1 MNLQKINATM
11 ETMTVNK
18 FRKFLNLAQPEVEL
32 IGKDDGEMILR
43 STEIIG
49 DYPKNLSAWIAK
61 WAEKSPDTIFMAEKI
76 DDDSSWHGI
85 TYKDFLKKIESV
97 GQALIDRKL
106 SIKQPVA
113 ILSDNSID
121 NAILL
126 FGAMHVGIPV
136 VPISPAYSLMSK
148 DLGRLRQILQITS
161 PGLVYA
167 SDNNKFLRALSVV
180 ELSNTEKVVSAN
192 LSNDNS
198 CIEFKALSDTNAT
211 TDVDKAYNEVDHNT
225 IAKILFTSGSTGQ
238 PKGVINTQRMLCSN
252 QQAISQVWKFLEDK
266 PPVIVDWL
274 PWNHTFGGNHNLNMV
289 LRNGGTLYI
298 DSGKPAP
305 GLIEKTIEN
314 LKEISPTIYFN
325 VPRGFDMLLPYFE
338 SDSNLR
344 ESFFRNLDVIFYAA
358 AALTQSTWDKLETL
372 STDTIGKQVMMLSG
386 WGATETAPD
395 CTQVYWPIKKAG
407 VIGIPIPS
415 TELKLKPNEGKLEVR
430 VKGPNITPGYWKQPE
445 LTKQAFDE
453 EGYYCI
459 GDAVRFEN
467 IEKPEKGIIFD
478 GRVAENFKLSS
489 GTWVSVGNI
498 RTNILAKID
507 QVAQDIVIAGHDREE
522 IGILIFPNIDSCK
535 KLCSAISTEISNEEI
550 LRDKNIIK
558 KLLEGLNDYNLK
570 NPSTSRR
577 VARALFLVD
586 LPDID
591 SNEITDKGYINQRAV
606 LEVRSNDVGKL
617 FGSSADVL
625 IPKN

>member
-1 MNLQKINATM
+1 
-11 ETMTVNK
+11 MTLNIS
-18 FRKFLNLAQPEVEL
+18 RKCLNLAQPTVEL
-32 IGKDDGEMILR
+32 NRKDNGEMILK
-43 STEIIG
+43 SSDIIG
-49 DYPKNLSAWIAK
+49 AYPKNLGVWVAK
-61 WAEKSPDTIFMAEKI
+61 WAEKTPDNIFMAEKI
-76 DDDSSWHGI
+76 DNNNFWNEI
-85 TYKDFLKKIESV
+85 TYQDFLKKTKSV

-106 SIKQPVA
+106 SIERPVA

-121 NAILL
+121 NALLL

-136 VPISPAYSLMSK
+136 VPISPAYSLMSQ
-148 DLGRLRQILQITS
+148 DLGKLKKILQITS

-167 SDNNKFLRALSVV
+167 SDNNKFLHALNVI
-180 ELSNTEKVVSAN
+180 ELSNTEKVVSTN
-192 LSNDNS
+192 LTDDNS
-198 CIEFKALSDTNAT
+198 FVGFNTLVNTNST
-211 TDVDKAYNEVDHNT
+211 SDVDEAYSEVDHDT

-266 PPVIVDWL
+266 PPVTVDWL
-274 PWNHTFGGNHNLNMV
+274 PWNHTFGGNHNLNMI

-305 GLIEKTIEN
+305 GLIDKTVAN

-338 SDSNLR
+338 TDNRLR
-344 ESFFRNLDVIFYAA
+344 ETFFRNLDVIFYAA
-358 AALTQSTWDKLETL
+358 AALTQSTWDKLEAL
-372 STDTIGKQVMMLSG
+372 SRQTIGEQVMMLSG

-395 CTQVYWPIKKAG
+395 CTQVYWPISKAG

-415 TELKLKPNEGKLEVR
+415 TELKLTPNEGKLEIK
-430 VKGPNITPGYWKQPE
+430 VKGPNVTPGYWKQPE
-445 LTKQAFDE
+445 LTKRAFDE
-453 EGYYCI
+453 EGYYRI
-459 GDAVRFEN
+459 GDAVRFED

-498 RTNILAKID
+498 RTDILAKID
-507 QVAQDIVIAGHDREE
+507 RVAQDIVIAGHDREE
-522 IGILIFPNIDSCK
+522 IGILIFPNINSCK
-535 KLCSAISTEISNEEI
+535 KLCRPISEETSNEEI
-550 LRDKNIIK
+550 LRHKNVINE
-558 KLLEGLNDYNLK
+558 LLIGLNDYNVK
-570 NPSTSRR
+570 NKSTSRK

-586 LPDID
+586 PPDID

-606 LEVRSNDVGKL
+606 LEGRSNYVSKL
-617 FGSSADVL
+617 FGSGVDIIIL
-625 IPKN
+625 

>member
-1 MNLQKINATM
+1 
-11 ETMTVNK
+11 MTLNIS
-18 FRKFLNLAQPEVEL
+18 RKCLNLAQPAVEL
-32 IGKDDGEMILR
+32 NRKDNGEMLLK
-43 STEIIG
+43 SSDVIG
-49 DYPKNLSAWIAK
+49 AYPKNLSVWLTK
-61 WAEKSPDTIFMAEKI
+61 WAEKTPDNIFMAEKI
-76 DDDSSWHGI
+76 DNDNFWNKI
-85 TYKDFLKKIESV
+85 TYQDFLKKIKSV
-97 GQALIDRKL
+97 GQALINRKL
-106 SIKQPVA
+106 SIERPVA

-121 NAILL
+121 NALLL

-136 VPISPAYSLMSK
+136 VPISPAYSLMSQ
-148 DLGRLRQILQITS
+148 DLGKLKKILQITS

-167 SDNNKFLRALSVV
+167 SDNNKFLHALNVI
-180 ELSNTEKVVSAN
+180 ELSNTEKVVSTN
-192 LSNDNS
+192 LTDDNS
-198 CIEFKALSDTNAT
+198 FVGFNTLVNTNST
-211 TDVDKAYNEVDHNT
+211 SDVDEAYSEVDHDT

-266 PPVIVDWL
+266 PPVTVDWL
-274 PWNHTFGGNHNLNMV
+274 PWNHTFGGNHNLNMI

-305 GLIEKTIEN
+305 GLIDKTVAN

-338 SDSNLR
+338 TDNRLR
-344 ESFFRNLDVIFYAA
+344 ETFFRNLDVIFYAA
-358 AALTQSTWDKLETL
+358 AALTQSTWDKLEAL
-372 STDTIGKQVMMLSG
+372 SRQTIGEQVMMLSG

-395 CTQVYWPIKKAG
+395 CTQVYWPISKAG

-415 TELKLKPNEGKLEVR
+415 TELKLTPNEGKLEIK
-430 VKGPNITPGYWKQPE
+430 VKGPNVTPGYWKQPE
-445 LTKQAFDE
+445 LTKRAFDE
-453 EGYYCI
+453 EGYYRI
-459 GDAVRFEN
+459 GDAVRFED

-498 RTNILAKID
+498 RTDILAKID

-522 IGILIFPNIDSCK
+522 IGILIFPNINSCK
-535 KLCSAISTEISNEEI
+535 KLCRPISEETSNEEI
-550 LRDKNIIK
+550 LRHNNVVNE
-558 KLLEGLNDYNLK
+558 LLVGLNDYNLK
-570 NPSTSRR
+570 NKSTSRK

-586 LPDID
+586 PPDID

-606 LEVRSNDVGKL
+606 LEGRSNYVSKL
-617 FGSSADVL
+617 FGSGVDIIIL
-625 IPKN
+625 

>member
-1 MNLQKINATM
+1 
-11 ETMTVNK
+11 MTLNIS
-18 FRKFLNLAQPEVEL
+18 RKCLNLAQPTVEL
-32 IGKDDGEMILR
+32 NRKDNGEMILK
-43 STEIIG
+43 SSDIIG
-49 DYPKNLSAWIAK
+49 AYPKNLGVWVAK
-61 WAEKSPDTIFMAEKI
+61 WAEKTPDNIFMAEKI
-76 DDDSSWHGI
+76 DNNNFWNEI
-85 TYKDFLKKIESV
+85 TYQDFLKKIKSV
-97 GQALIDRKL
+97 GQALINRKL
-106 SIKQPVA
+106 SIERPVA

-121 NAILL
+121 NALLL

-136 VPISPAYSLMSK
+136 VPISPAYSLMSQ
-148 DLGRLRQILQITS
+148 DLGKLKKILQITS

-167 SDNNKFLRALSVV
+167 SDNNKFLHALNVI
-180 ELSNTEKVVSAN
+180 ELSNTEKVVSTN
-192 LSNDNS
+192 LTDDNS
-198 CIEFKALSDTNAT
+198 FVGFNTLVNTNST
-211 TDVDKAYNEVDHNT
+211 SDVDEAYSEVDHDT

-266 PPVIVDWL
+266 PPVTVDWL
-274 PWNHTFGGNHNLNMV
+274 PWNHTFGGNHNLNMI

-305 GLIEKTIEN
+305 GLIDKTVAN

-338 SDSNLR
+338 TDNRLR
-344 ESFFRNLDVIFYAA
+344 ETFFRNLDVIFYAA
-358 AALTQSTWDKLETL
+358 AALTQSTWDKLEAL
-372 STDTIGKQVMMLSG
+372 SRQTIGEQVMMLSG

-395 CTQVYWPIKKAG
+395 CTQVYWPISKAG

-415 TELKLKPNEGKLEVR
+415 TELKLTPNEGKLEIK
-430 VKGPNITPGYWKQPE
+430 VKGPNVTPGYWKQPE
-445 LTKQAFDE
+445 LTKRAFDE
-453 EGYYCI
+453 EGYYRI
-459 GDAVRFEN
+459 GDAVRFQD

-498 RTNILAKID
+498 RTDILAKID

-522 IGILIFPNIDSCK
+522 IGILIFPNINSCK
-535 KLCSAISTEISNEEI
+535 KLCRPISEETSNEDI
-550 LRDKNIIK
+550 LRHKNVINE
-558 KLLEGLNDYNLK
+558 LLIGLNDYNVK
-570 NPSTSRR
+570 NKSTSRK

-586 LPDID
+586 PPDID

-606 LEVRSNDVGKL
+606 LEGRSNYVSKL
-617 FGSSADVL
+617 FGSGVDIIIL
-625 IPKN
+625 

>member
-1 MNLQKINATM
+1 
-11 ETMTVNK
+11 MTLNIS
-18 FRKFLNLAQPEVEL
+18 RKYLNLAEPAVEL
-32 IGKDDGEMILR
+32 NRKDNGEILLK
-43 STEIIG
+43 SSDIIG
-49 DYPKNLSAWIAK
+49 AYPKNLGVWVAK
-61 WAEKSPDTIFMAEKI
+61 WAEKTPDNIFLAEKI
-76 DDDSSWHGI
+76 DNDNFWNEI
-85 TYKDFLKKIESV
+85 TYQDFLKKTKSV

-106 SIKQPVA
+106 SIERPVA

-121 NAILL
+121 NALLL

-136 VPISPAYSLMSK
+136 VPISPAYSLMSQ
-148 DLGRLRQILQITS
+148 DLGKLKKILQITS

-167 SDNNKFLRALSVV
+167 SDNNKFLRALNIT
-180 ELSNTEKVVSAN
+180 ELSNTEKVVSTN
-192 LSNDNS
+192 LTDDNS
-198 CIEFKALSDTNAT
+198 FVEFNTLVDTNST
-211 TDVDKAYNEVDHNT
+211 SDVGEAYSEVNHDT

-266 PPVIVDWL
+266 PPVTVDWL
-274 PWNHTFGGNHNLNMV
+274 PWNHTFGGNHNLNMI

-305 GLIEKTIEN
+305 GLIDKTVAN

-338 SDSNLR
+338 TDNRLR
-344 ESFFRNLDVIFYAA
+344 ETFFRNLDVIFYAA
-358 AALTQSTWDKLETL
+358 AALTQSTWDKLEAL
-372 STDTIGKQVMMLSG
+372 SRQTIGEQVMMLSG

-395 CTQVYWPIKKAG
+395 CTQVYWPISKAG

-415 TELKLKPNEGKLEVR
+415 TKLKLTPNEGKLEIK
-430 VKGPNITPGYWKQPE
+430 VKGPNVTPGYWKQPE
-445 LTKQAFDE
+445 LTKRAFDE
-453 EGYYCI
+453 EGYYRI
-459 GDAVRFEN
+459 GDAVRFED

-498 RTNILAKID
+498 RTDILAKID
-507 QVAQDIVIAGHDREE
+507 RVAQDIVIAGHDRQE
-522 IGILIFPNIDSCK
+522 IGILIFPNINSCK
-535 KLCSAISTEISNEEI
+535 KLCRPISEETSNEEI
-550 LRDKNIIK
+550 LRHKNVINE
-558 KLLEGLNDYNLK
+558 LLVGLNEYNLK
-570 NPSTSRR
+570 NKSTSRK

-586 LPDID
+586 PPDID

-606 LEVRSNDVGKL
+606 LEGRSNYVSKL
-617 FGSSADVL
+617 FGSGVDIIIL
-625 IPKN
+625 

>member
-1 MNLQKINATM
+1 
-11 ETMTVNK
+11 MTLNIS
-18 FRKFLNLAQPEVEL
+18 RKYLNLAQPAVEL
-32 IGKDDGEMILR
+32 NRKDNGEMILK
-43 STEIIG
+43 SSDIIG
-49 DYPKNLSAWIAK
+49 AYPKNLGVWVAK
-61 WAEKSPDTIFMAEKI
+61 WAEKTPDNIFMAEKI
-76 DDDSSWHGI
+76 DNDNFWNEI
-85 TYKDFLKKIESV
+85 TYQDFLKKIKSV

-106 SIKQPVA
+106 SIERPIA

-121 NAILL
+121 NALLL

-136 VPISPAYSLMSK
+136 VPISPAYSLMSQ
-148 DLGRLRQILQITS
+148 DLGKLKKILQITS

-167 SDNNKFLRALSVV
+167 SDNNKFLHALNVI
-180 ELSNTEKVVSAN
+180 ELSNTEKVVSTN
-192 LSNDNS
+192 LTDDNS
-198 CIEFKALSDTNAT
+198 FVGFNTLVNTNST
-211 TDVDKAYNEVDHNT
+211 SDVDEAYSEVDHDT

-266 PPVIVDWL
+266 PPVTVDWL
-274 PWNHTFGGNHNLNMV
+274 PWNHTFGGNHNLNMI

-305 GLIEKTIEN
+305 GLIDKTVAN

-338 SDSNLR
+338 TDNRLR
-344 ESFFRNLDVIFYAA
+344 ETFFRNLDVIFYAA
-358 AALTQSTWDKLETL
+358 AALTQSTWDKLEAL
-372 STDTIGKQVMMLSG
+372 SRQTIGEQVMMLSG

-395 CTQVYWPIKKAG
+395 CTQVYWPISKAG

-415 TELKLKPNEGKLEVR
+415 TELKLTPNEGKLEIK
-430 VKGPNITPGYWKQPE
+430 VKGPNVTPGYWKQPE
-445 LTKQAFDE
+445 LTKRAFDE
-453 EGYYCI
+453 EGYYRI
-459 GDAVRFEN
+459 GDAVRFQD

-489 GTWVSVGNI
+489 GTWVSVGNL
-498 RTNILAKID
+498 RTDILAKID

-522 IGILIFPNIDSCK
+522 IGILIFPNINSCK
-535 KLCSAISTEISNEEI
+535 KLCRPISEVTSNEEI
-550 LRDKNIIK
+550 LRHKNVINE
-558 KLLEGLNDYNLK
+558 LLIGLNDYNVK
-570 NPSTSRR
+570 NKSTSRK

-586 LPDID
+586 PPDID

-606 LEVRSNDVGKL
+606 LEGRSNYVSKL
-617 FGSSADVL
+617 FGSGVDIIIL
-625 IPKN
+625 

>member
-1 MNLQKINATM
+1 
-11 ETMTVNK
+11 MTLNIS
-18 FRKFLNLAQPEVEL
+18 RKCLNLAEPAVEL
-32 IGKDDGEMILR
+32 NRKDNGEILLK
-43 STEIIG
+43 SSDIIG
-49 DYPKNLSAWIAK
+49 AYPKNLGVWVAK
-61 WAEKSPDTIFMAEKI
+61 WAEKTPDNIFLAEKI
-76 DDDSSWHGI
+76 DNDNFWNEI
-85 TYKDFLKKIESV
+85 TYQDFLKKTKSV

-106 SIKQPVA
+106 SIERPVA

-121 NAILL
+121 NALLL

-136 VPISPAYSLMSK
+136 VPISPAYSLMSQ
-148 DLGRLRQILQITS
+148 DLGKLKKILQITS

-167 SDNNKFLRALSVV
+167 SDNNKFLRALNIT
-180 ELSNTEKVVSAN
+180 ELSNTEKVVSTN
-192 LSNDNS
+192 LTDDNS
-198 CIEFKALSDTNAT
+198 FVEFNTLVDTNST
-211 TDVDKAYNEVDHNT
+211 SDVGEAYSEVNHDT

-266 PPVIVDWL
+266 PPVTVDWL
-274 PWNHTFGGNHNLNMV
+274 PWNHTFGGNHNLNMI

-305 GLIEKTIEN
+305 GLIDKTVAN

-338 SDSNLR
+338 IDNRLR
-344 ESFFRNLDVIFYAA
+344 ETFFRNLDVIFYAA
-358 AALTQSTWDKLETL
+358 AALTQSTWDKLEAL
-372 STDTIGKQVMMLSG
+372 SRQTIGEQVMMLSG

-395 CTQVYWPIKKAG
+395 CTQVYWPISKAG

-415 TELKLKPNEGKLEVR
+415 TKLKLTPNEGKLEIK
-430 VKGPNITPGYWKQPE
+430 VKGPNVTPGYWKQPE
-445 LTKQAFDE
+445 LTKRAFDE
-453 EGYYCI
+453 EGYYRI
-459 GDAVRFEN
+459 GDAVRFQD

-498 RTNILAKID
+498 RTDILAKID

-522 IGILIFPNIDSCK
+522 IGILIFPNINSCK
-535 KLCSAISTEISNEEI
+535 KLCRPISEETSNEEI
-550 LRDKNIIK
+550 LRHKNVINE
-558 KLLEGLNDYNLK
+558 LLVGLNDYNLK
-570 NPSTSRR
+570 NKSTSRK

-586 LPDID
+586 PPDID

-606 LEVRSNDVGKL
+606 LEGRSNYVSKL
-617 FGSSADVL
+617 FDSGVDIIIL
-625 IPKN
+625 

>member
-1 MNLQKINATM
+1 
-11 ETMTVNK
+11 MTLNIS
-18 FRKFLNLAQPEVEL
+18 RKCLNLAEPAVEL
-32 IGKDDGEMILR
+32 NRKDNGEILLK
-43 STEIIG
+43 SSDIIG
-49 DYPKNLSAWIAK
+49 AYPKNLGVWVAK
-61 WAEKSPDTIFMAEKI
+61 WAEKTPDNIFLAEKI
-76 DDDSSWHGI
+76 DNDNFWNEI
-85 TYKDFLKKIESV
+85 TYQDFLKKIKSV

-106 SIKQPVA
+106 SIERPVA

-121 NAILL
+121 NALLL

-136 VPISPAYSLMSK
+136 VPISPAYSLMSQ
-148 DLGRLRQILQITS
+148 DLGKLKKILQITS

-167 SDNNKFLRALSVV
+167 SDNNKFLRALNIT
-180 ELSNTEKVVSAN
+180 ELSNTEKVVSTN
-192 LSNDNS
+192 LTDDNS
-198 CIEFKALSDTNAT
+198 FVEFNTLVDTNST
-211 TDVDKAYNEVDHNT
+211 SDVGEAYSEVNHDT

-266 PPVIVDWL
+266 PPVTVDWL
-274 PWNHTFGGNHNLNMV
+274 PWNHTFGGNHNLNMI

-305 GLIEKTIEN
+305 GLIDKTVAN

-338 SDSNLR
+338 TDKRLR
-344 ESFFRNLDVIFYAA
+344 ETFFRNLDVIFYAA
-358 AALTQSTWDKLETL
+358 AALTQSTWDKLEAL
-372 STDTIGKQVMMLSG
+372 SRQTIGEQVMMLSG

-395 CTQVYWPIKKAG
+395 CTQVYWPISKAG

-415 TELKLKPNEGKLEVR
+415 TKLKLTPNEGKLEIK
-430 VKGPNITPGYWKQPE
+430 VKGPNVTPGYWKQPE
-445 LTKQAFDE
+445 LTKRAFDE
-453 EGYYCI
+453 EGYYRI
-459 GDAVRFEN
+459 GDAVRFED

-498 RTNILAKID
+498 RTDILAEID

-522 IGILIFPNIDSCK
+522 IGILIFPNINSCK
-535 KLCSAISTEISNEEI
+535 KLCRPISEETSNEEI
-550 LRDKNIIK
+550 LRHKNVINE
-558 KLLEGLNDYNLK
+558 LLVGLNEYNLK
-570 NPSTSRR
+570 NKSTSRK

-586 LPDID
+586 PPDID

-606 LEVRSNDVGKL
+606 LEGRSNYVSKL
-617 FGSSADVL
+617 FGSGVDIIIL
-625 IPKN
+625 

>member
-1 MNLQKINATM
+1 
-11 ETMTVNK
+11 MTLNIS
-18 FRKFLNLAQPEVEL
+18 RKCLNLAQPAVEL
-32 IGKDDGEMILR
+32 NRKDNGEMLLK
-43 STEIIG
+43 SSDVIG
-49 DYPKNLSAWIAK
+49 AYPKNLGVWVTK
-61 WAEKSPDTIFMAEKI
+61 WAEKTPDNIFMAEKI
-76 DDDSSWHGI
+76 DNDNFWNKI
-85 TYKDFLKKIESV
+85 TYQDFLKKIKSV

-106 SIKQPVA
+106 SIERPVA

-121 NAILL
+121 NALLL

-136 VPISPAYSLMSK
+136 VPISPAYSLMSQ
-148 DLGRLRQILQITS
+148 DLGKLKKILQITS

-167 SDNNKFLRALSVV
+167 SDNNKFLRALNVI
-180 ELSNTEKVVSAN
+180 ELSNTEKVVSTN
-192 LSNDNS
+192 LTDDNS
-198 CIEFKALSDTNAT
+198 FVGFNTLVNTNST
-211 TDVDKAYNEVDHNT
+211 SDVDEAYSEVDHDT

-266 PPVIVDWL
+266 PPVTIDWL
-274 PWNHTFGGNHNLNMV
+274 PWNHTFGGNHNLNMI

-305 GLIEKTIEN
+305 GLIDKTVAN

-338 SDSNLR
+338 TDNRLR
-344 ESFFRNLDVIFYAA
+344 ETFFRNLDVIFYAA
-358 AALTQSTWDKLETL
+358 AALTQSTWDKLEAL
-372 STDTIGKQVMMLSG
+372 SRQTIGEQVMMLSG

-395 CTQVYWPIKKAG
+395 CTQVYWPISKAG

-415 TELKLKPNEGKLEVR
+415 TKLKLTPNEGKLEIK
-430 VKGPNITPGYWKQPE
+430 VKGPNVTPGYWKQPE
-445 LTKQAFDE
+445 LTKRAFDE
-453 EGYYCI
+453 EGYYRI
-459 GDAVRFEN
+459 GDAVRFED

-498 RTNILAKID
+498 RTDILAKID
-507 QVAQDIVIAGHDREE
+507 RVAQDIVIAGHNREE
-522 IGILIFPNIDSCK
+522 IGILIFPNINSCK
-535 KLCSAISTEISNEEI
+535 KLCGPISEETSNEEI
-550 LRDKNIIK
+550 LRHKNVINE
-558 KLLEGLNDYNLK
+558 LLVGLNDYNLK
-570 NPSTSRR
+570 NKSTSRK

-586 LPDID
+586 PPDID

-606 LEVRSNDVGKL
+606 LEGRSNYVSKL
-617 FGSSADVL
+617 FGSGVDIIIL
-625 IPKN
+625 

>member
-1 MNLQKINATM
+1 
-11 ETMTVNK
+11 MTLNIS
-18 FRKFLNLAQPEVEL
+18 RKCLNLAEPAVEL
-32 IGKDDGEMILR
+32 NRKDNGEILLK
-43 STEIIG
+43 SSDIIG
-49 DYPKNLSAWIAK
+49 AYPKNLGVWVAK
-61 WAEKSPDTIFMAEKI
+61 WAEKTPDNIFLAEKI
-76 DDDSSWHGI
+76 DNDNFWNEI
-85 TYKDFLKKIESV
+85 TYQDFLKKTKSV

-106 SIKQPVA
+106 SIERPVA

-121 NAILL
+121 NALLL

-136 VPISPAYSLMSK
+136 VPISPAYSLMSQ
-148 DLGRLRQILQITS
+148 DLGKLKKILQITS

-167 SDNNKFLRALSVV
+167 SDNNKFLRALNIT
-180 ELSNTEKVVSAN
+180 ELSNTEKVVSTN
-192 LSNDNS
+192 LTDDNS
-198 CIEFKALSDTNAT
+198 FVEFNTLVDTNST
-211 TDVDKAYNEVDHNT
+211 SDVGEAYSEVNHDT

-266 PPVIVDWL
+266 PPVTVDWL
-274 PWNHTFGGNHNLNMV
+274 PWNHTFGGNHNLNMI

-305 GLIEKTIEN
+305 GLIDKTVAN

-338 SDSNLR
+338 TDNRLR
-344 ESFFRNLDVIFYAA
+344 ETFFRNLDVIFYAA
-358 AALTQSTWDKLETL
+358 AALTQSTWDKLEAL
-372 STDTIGKQVMMLSG
+372 SRQTIGEQVMMLSG

-395 CTQVYWPIKKAG
+395 CTQVYWPISKAG

-415 TELKLKPNEGKLEVR
+415 TKLKLTPNEGKLEIK
-430 VKGPNITPGYWKQPE
+430 VKGPNVTPGYWKQPE
-445 LTKQAFDE
+445 LTKRAFDE
-453 EGYYCI
+453 EGYYRI
-459 GDAVRFEN
+459 GDAVRFED

-498 RTNILAKID
+498 RTDILAKID
-507 QVAQDIVIAGHDREE
+507 RVAQDIVIAGHDRQE
-522 IGILIFPNIDSCK
+522 IGILIFPNINSCK
-535 KLCSAISTEISNEEI
+535 KLCRPISEETSNEEI
-550 LRDKNIIK
+550 LRHKNVINE
-558 KLLEGLNDYNLK
+558 LLVGLNDYNLK
-570 NPSTSRR
+570 NKSTSRK

-586 LPDID
+586 PPDID

-606 LEVRSNDVGKL
+606 LEGRSNYVSKL
-617 FGSSADVL
+617 FDSGVDIIIL
-625 IPKN
+625 

>member
-1 MNLQKINATM
+1 
-11 ETMTVNK
+11 MTLNIS
-18 FRKFLNLAQPEVEL
+18 RKCLNLAQPAVEL
-32 IGKDDGEMILR
+32 NRKDNGEMILK
-43 STEIIG
+43 SSDNIG
-49 DYPKNLSAWIAK
+49 AYPKNLGVWVAK
-61 WAEKSPDTIFMAEKI
+61 WAEKTPDNIFMAEKI
-76 DDDSSWHGI
+76 DNDNFWNEI
-85 TYKDFLKKIESV
+85 TYQDFLKKIKSV

-106 SIKQPVA
+106 SIERPVA

-121 NAILL
+121 NALLL

-136 VPISPAYSLMSK
+136 VPISPAYSLMSQ
-148 DLGRLRQILQITS
+148 DLGKLKKILQITS

-167 SDNNKFLRALSVV
+167 SDNNKFLHALNVI
-180 ELSNTEKVVSAN
+180 ELSNTEKVVSTN
-192 LSNDNS
+192 LTDDNS
-198 CIEFKALSDTNAT
+198 FVGFNTLVNTNST
-211 TDVDKAYNEVDHNT
+211 SDVDEAYSEVDHDT

-266 PPVIVDWL
+266 PPVTVDWL
-274 PWNHTFGGNHNLNMV
+274 PWNHTFGGNHNLNMI

-305 GLIEKTIEN
+305 GLIDKTVAN

-338 SDSNLR
+338 TDNRLR
-344 ESFFRNLDVIFYAA
+344 ETFFRNLDVIFYAA
-358 AALTQSTWDKLETL
+358 AALTQSTWDKLEAL
-372 STDTIGKQVMMLSG
+372 SRQTIGEQVMMLSG

-395 CTQVYWPIKKAG
+395 CTQVYWPISKAG

-415 TELKLKPNEGKLEVR
+415 TELKLTPNEGKLEIK
-430 VKGPNITPGYWKQPE
+430 VKGPNVTPGYWKQPE
-445 LTKQAFDE
+445 LTKRAFDE
-453 EGYYCI
+453 EGYYRI
-459 GDAVRFEN
+459 GDAVRFED

-498 RTNILAKID
+498 RTDILAKID

-522 IGILIFPNIDSCK
+522 IGILIFPNINSCK
-535 KLCSAISTEISNEEI
+535 KLCRPISEETSNEEI
-550 LRDKNIIK
+550 LRHKNVINE
-558 KLLEGLNDYNLK
+558 LLIGLNDYNVK
-570 NPSTSRR
+570 NKSTSRK

-586 LPDID
+586 PPDID

-606 LEVRSNDVGKL
+606 LEGRSNYVSKL
-617 FGSSADVL
+617 FGSGVDIIIL
-625 IPKN
+625 